1 MFNLFSIFFYFFSL
15 LFNLLKNSVTN
26 PLLNVKNAVIND
38 VISLTDTPIADIN
51 DAVVIFLLVTWRTT
65 KFLSKHPRTFT
76 HLSIYLLI
84 FSLPGNSPI
93 KKYCISLAHLSLNSK
108 L

>member
-38 VISLTDTPIADIN
+38 VISLTDTPIAVLIDN
-51 DAVVIFLLVTWRTT
+51 IFVFPNWSKDKAALKFLGYPTWITPSQALIIACSRLVTFVPLHA
-65 KFLSKHPRTFT
+65 KSFLNKQA
-76 HLSIYLLI
+76 LS
-84 FSLPGNSPI
+84 
-93 KKYCISLAHLSLNSK
+93 CT
-108 L
+108 